1 MMSKSN
7 RALILCGTSMLI
19 LVATQAAARE
29 GSAAP
34 ASQTSAAEPVR
45 ASEQS
50 ASVGTGDIVVTAQRR
65 AERLE
70 KVPIAVTSIPP
81 ARLEQL
87 SIRSVDAIAT
97 VTPGLV
103 FNTGGGFSQSFI
115 RGIGTSFAQPGT
127 ESSVATYINGA
138 YLPRSLGAVFD
149 LLDVASVQ
157 VLKGPQGTLYGR
169 NATGGAIIVD
179 TVQPTNQFEGYVL
192 GEYGRFDHAMG
203 EGVLNLPVSS
213 TLAVRLAGRYTREDG
228 FIHNLATGRDEPNM
242 KGSTL
247 RGTIG
252 WRPTSDL
259 SAVLT
264 LERNRKTVGPN
275 LYAQRYGPGAIPGFY
290 EASNDF
296 DLDQKLKEF
305 SANLRV
311 RLSSGIF
318 NIDSVTA
325 YRDLTWGSVVDLDG
339 SSAPI
344 FHVGPVLVGGK
355 TYSQDL
361 TVSTDSGSWLDGL
374 VGLSY
379 AQDKSFQVT
388 TFMGAGFAALPEIPF
403 LDNRIE
409 TESFAVFGEATI
421 KPTDAL
427 RITVGGRYSYDMRD
441 LAVSE
446 NASANLVFAGGSG
459 LLDFTQRF
467 SFRNFTPRFVVAYDF
482 GNLNAY
488 VSYNRGFKAG
498 GLPTPFFAP
507 GQQVAPEKI
516 ESYEAGL
523 KFVSPDRRLRANL
536 AVFRYNHKDLQVT
549 VVDLNS
555 GGGVTRNAASARAH
569 GVELDFNYTPVEGIS
584 VYGGGSYLHGRFR
597 DFDNA
602 GVNSVVGG
610 ALIPTFEDLSGTV
623 LSNAP
628 KWSGFVGGSIERA
641 FNDSWRFGLNGSLR
655 YTSTYNFFP
664 GAGGNLREDKQDK
677 FALLNVS
684 GWVGPANGKFQIG
697 AYANNL
703 TNVKYRNTRQTSAP
717 FGVFDQVAKPRTYG
731 VRVKYAF

>member
-1 MMSKSN
+1 MPMSY
-7 RALILCGTSMLI
+7 RALIFCGTSVLI
-19 LVATQAAARE
+19 AASSAAAQE
-29 GSAAP
+29 GGSP
-34 ASQTSAAEPVR
+34 QSGQVGAE
-45 ASEQS
+45 
-50 ASVGTGDIVVTAQRR
+50 DIVVTAQRR
-65 AERLE
+65 SERIE
-70 KVPIAVTSIPP
+70 EVPIAVTSIPP

-87 SIRSVDAIAT
+87 NIRSVDGIST

-127 ESSVATYINGA
+127 EASVATYINGA

-169 NATGGAIIVD
+169 NATGGAVIVE

-192 GEYGRFDHAMG
+192 GEYGRFDHGMG
-203 EGVLNLPVSS
+203 EGVVNLPISS

-228 FIHNLATGRDEPNM
+228 YIHNLATGRDEPNL
-242 KGSTL
+242 KSSTL
-247 RGTIG
+247 RGTVG
-252 WRPTSDL
+252 WRPTSDF

-275 LYAQRYGPGAIPGFY
+275 LYAQRYGPDAIPGFY

-296 DLDQKLKEF
+296 DLNQKLKEF
-305 SANLRV
+305 SANLRL
-311 RLSSGIF
+311 RLTAGIF
-318 NIDSVTA
+318 NVDSVTA
-325 YRDLTWGSVVDLDG
+325 YRDLNWDSVVDLDG
-339 SSAPI
+339 SAAPI

-355 TYSQDL
+355 TYSQDV
-361 TVSTDSGSWLDGL
+361 TISTDSGGWVDGL
-374 VGLSY
+374 FGLSY
-379 AQDKSFQVT
+379 ARDKAYQFT
-388 TFMGAGFAALPEIPF
+388 TFMGAGFAALPEIPT
-403 LDNRIE
+403 LDNRID
-409 TESFAVFGEATI
+409 TESFAVFGEATF

-427 RITVGGRYSYDMRD
+427 RITLGGRYSYDARD
-441 LAVSE
+441 LAVAE
-446 NASANLVFAGGSG
+446 NASANLAFAGGSG
-459 LLDFTQRF
+459 LLNFRQRF
-467 SFRNFTPRFVVAYDF
+467 SFRNFTPRIVVAYDF

-488 VSYNRGFKAG
+488 ASYNRGFKAG

-507 GQQVAPEKI
+507 GQQVDPEKI
-516 ESYEAGL
+516 ESYEGGL
-523 KFVSPDRRLRANL
+523 KYVSPDHAFRANIAAFL
-536 AVFRYNHKDLQVT
+536 YNHKDLQVT
-549 VVDLNS
+549 VVDLSS

-569 GVELDFNYTPVEGIS
+569 GVEFDMNYVLAEGIS
-584 VYGGGSYLHGRFR
+584 VYAGGSYLHARFR
-597 DFDNA
+597 DFANA

-628 KWSGFVGGSIERA
+628 KWSGFIGGNIERDINGA
-641 FNDSWRFGLNGSLR
+641 WRFGLNASLR
-655 YTSTYNFFP
+655 YSSTYNFFP
-664 GAGGNLREDKQDK
+664 GAGDNLREDKQRE
-677 FALLNVS
+677 FALLNAS

-731 VRVKYAF
+731 VRVKYSF